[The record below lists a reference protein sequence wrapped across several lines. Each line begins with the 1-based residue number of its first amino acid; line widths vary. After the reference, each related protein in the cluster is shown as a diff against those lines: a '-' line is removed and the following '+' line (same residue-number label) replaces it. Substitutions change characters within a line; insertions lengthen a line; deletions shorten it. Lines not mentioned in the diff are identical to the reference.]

1 MVFLILFFH
10 LFLSLFSPSW
20 GLVPVFSLFA
30 RCHFFFF
37 FLQTNYTFFQSHSF
51 TLPLFLFIVLF
62 KPSLLI
68 FIDYSYPGM
77 IFFPHFLSTDRSFYS
92 SVLLSSTFLISP
104 SFLFSFV
111 RFFFTLITFSKS
123 FHSHSYILR
132 SSIRPRFRNCY
143 VPHFFF
149 KFHLPLSALN
159 SPLHSFI
166 PLSS

>member
-37 FLQTNYTFFQSHSF
+37 FFTNELYFLSISFLYFASLSFHCSLQAKSVNFHW
-51 TLPLFLFIVLF
+51 LFL
-62 KPSLLI
+62 SWY
-68 FIDYSYPGM
+68 D
-77 IFFPHFLSTDRSFYS
+77 FFPHFLSTDRSFYS

-143 VPHFFF
+143 VPNFFL